1 MWKKVKI
8 LMIQTM
14 VVVLF
19 YNDSRERNNITYFFQ
34 QCVRINIFEMV
45 AKLVLTVNSVL
56 EAAL

>member
-1 MWKKVKI
+1 
-8 LMIQTM
+8 MIQTM